1 MRSISRVIKWKLKGK
16 IVHLVEHIYHSTE
29 KANKKRD
36 ELFGQLIFMFHQAQ
50 SEPQKYINE
59 PEYNKYLFFKKIIKT
74 YSITLREDV
83 IEKEL
88 ENVG

>member
-1 MRSISRVIKWKLKGK
+1 
-16 IVHLVEHIYHSTE
+16 
-29 KANKKRD
+29 
-36 ELFGQLIFMFHQAQ
+36 MFHQAQ
-50 SEPQKYINE
+50 REPKKYINE

-88 ENVG
+88 ENVGWLLIITKDS